1 MMLTR
6 CLITGTLTG
15 GLVLSWV
22 TAAILPP
29 RYKQFRDSHAVVEAI
44 RSSVSGYDINTTP
57 QGLFASVSL
66 RSRLQSFGPRIAGQL
81 LVEFAVALACHC
93 WYF

>member
-1 MMLTR
+1 MLTR
-6 CLITGTLTG
+6 LLITGTLTG

-22 TAAILPP
+22 TAAILSP
-29 RYKQFRDSHAVVEAI
+29 RCKAIQGFPRRCGGDSLKCIGKRHQHH
-44 RSSVSGYDINTTP
+44 P
-57 QGLFASVSL
+57 QGLFVSVSL

-81 LVEFAVALACHC
+81 VVEFAVALACHC